1 MKMMLR
7 WMRERRQVRV
17 VCKHGGVEG
26 KSNPNEK
33 EFLFSVVPPKVE
45 REQSIDTQTGS
56 PIEEAAAPSTW
67 LIRYAPCLVHFYDL
81 FPQVYANKFQQH
93 PRPFPKPMF

>member
-1 MKMMLR
+1 MMLR

-56 PIEEAAAPSTW
+56 PIEEAAAPST
-67 LIRYAPCLVHFYDL
+67 
-81 FPQVYANKFQQH
+81 
-93 PRPFPKPMF
+93 